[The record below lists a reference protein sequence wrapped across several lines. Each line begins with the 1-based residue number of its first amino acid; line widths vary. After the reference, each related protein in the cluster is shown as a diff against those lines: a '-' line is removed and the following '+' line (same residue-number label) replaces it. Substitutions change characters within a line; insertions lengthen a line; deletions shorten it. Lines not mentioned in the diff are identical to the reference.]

1 MSLPSKHRL
10 SMKLYNSLTGKKQV
24 FKPKNGRVA
33 KIYACGPT
41 VYNFAHIGNFRT
53 YIFEDILRRTIKLA
67 GYKTLQVMNITDI
80 DDKIIKAS
88 IGSHKKLE
96 DITLPFEKYF
106 FEDFVKLNIEMPEKT
121 PRATEHIAG
130 MIAITQKLIKKG
142 FAYVTD
148 DGSVYFNI
156 AKFKKYGRLAR
167 LDTVKQKNT
176 ARVEARITADEY
188 DKNEIKDFALWKAK
202 KPGEPSWDSPWGLG
216 RPGWHIECSAMSAKY
231 LGDTLDIHA
240 GGVDLV
246 FPHHENEIA
255 QSEATTGKPFARF
268 FMHGEHLLVNKAK
281 MAKSAGNFY
290 TLRNLEKKGYN
301 PLAFRYL
308 CLQTHYR
315 SKMNFTWE
323 ALDSA
328 GIALKKL
335 QEVCD
340 LNKKSANI
348 SKIKSSK
355 LTGQNKTNE
364 EKEMFRALSDDL
376 NTPKALA
383 VLWKALKNKNLTEKN
398 KMSLI
403 NYTDSALG
411 LKIYESSLI
420 KNTLSEKIP
429 AEIIKMADKREIFRQ
444 NNNYSE
450 ADTLRKKIENKGYE
464 ISDKPK
470 GYEIIKK

>member
-1 MSLPSKHRL
+1 MSLSPKRRL
-10 SMKLYNSLTGKKQV
+10 SIKLYNSLTGKKQV
-24 FKPKNGRVA
+24 FKPQNGRVA

-41 VYNFAHIGNFRT
+41 VYNFAHIGNLRT
-53 YIFEDILRRTIKLA
+53 FIFEDVLRRTIKLA
-67 GYKTLQVMNITDI
+67 GYQTLQAMNITDI
-80 DDKIIKAS
+80 DDKIIKAMKS
-88 IGSHKKLE
+88 DKKLE
-96 DITLPFEKYF
+96 EITLPFEKYF
-106 FEDFVKLNIEMPEKT
+106 FEDFAKLNIEMPEKT

-142 FAYVTD
+142 FAYVTE
-148 DGSVYFNI
+148 DGSVYFSI

-167 LDTVKQKNT
+167 LGAVKQKS
-176 ARVEARITADEY
+176 ADRMAARIEADEY

-202 KPGEPSWDSPWGLG
+202 KPGEPYWDSPWGSG

-255 QSEATTGKPFARF
+255 QSEASTGKPFSRF
-268 FMHGEHLLVNKAK
+268 FMHGEHLLVNNAK

-290 TLRNLEKKGYN
+290 TLRDLEKKGYN

-328 GIALKKL
+328 GVALKNL
-335 QEVCD
+335 QEICA
-340 LNKKSANI
+340 LNKKSVADA
-348 SKIKSSK
+348 KIKSSK
-355 LTGQNKTNE
+355 LAGQNTTNE

-383 VLWKALKNKNLTEKN
+383 VLWKALKNKDLSAKN
-398 KMSLI
+398 KIALI
-403 NYTDSALG
+403 NYADSALG

-420 KNTLSEKIP
+420 KKTLSEKIP
-429 AEIIKMADKREIFRQ
+429 AEIIKIADKREKLRQ
-444 NNNYSE
+444 NNNYSA
-450 ADTLRKKIENKGYE
+450 ADAIRKKIEAKGYE

-470 GYEIIKK
+470 GYQIIKK

>member
-1 MSLPSKHRL
+1 MSLPSKHHL
-10 SMKLYNSLTGKKQV
+10 SMKLYNSLTGKKQI
-24 FKPKNGRVA
+24 FKPQNGRVA

-53 YIFEDILRRTIKLA
+53 YIFEDILRRTIKLT

-88 IGSHKKLE
+88 IESCKKLE

-148 DGSVYFNI
+148 DGSVYFSI

-167 LDTVKQKNT
+167 LDAIKQKNAT
-176 ARVEARITADEY
+176 RIEARVTTDEY

-202 KPGEPSWDSPWGLG
+202 KPGEPSWDSPWGPG

-255 QSEATTGKPFARF
+255 QSEAATGKPFARF

-290 TLRNLEKKGYN
+290 TLRDLEKRGYS

-328 GIALKKL
+328 GVALNNL
-335 QEVCD
+335 QEICIF
-340 LNKKSANI
+340 NKKNVADT
-348 SKIKSSK
+348 KIKSDKLVNQSK
-355 LTGQNKTNE
+355 TKE
-364 EKEMFRALSDDL
+364 EKEMFSALSDDL
-376 NTPKALA
+376 NTPKVLA
-383 VLWKALKNKNLTEKN
+383 VLWKALKNKNLPIKN
-398 KMSLI
+398 KISLI
-403 NYTDSALG
+403 NYADRALG
-411 LKIYESSLI
+411 LKIYESSLAQ
-420 KNTLSEKIP
+420 NTLSEKIP
-429 AEIIKMADKREIFRQ
+429 AEIIKMADKREVFRQ

>member
-1 MSLPSKHRL
+1 MSRSPKHRL

-24 FKPKNGRVA
+24 FKPQNGRVA

-67 GYKTLQVMNITDI
+67 GYQALQVMNITDI
-80 DDKIIKAS
+80 DDKIINAS
-88 IGSHKKLE
+88 IESRKKPE

-106 FEDFVKLNIEMPEKT
+106 FEDFIKLNIEMPEKT
-121 PRATEHIAG
+121 PRATEHIAE
-130 MIAITQKLIKKG
+130 MIAITQKLIKKE

-167 LDTVKQKNT
+167 LDSVKQKNT

>member
-1 MSLPSKHRL
+1 MSLSSKHRL

-24 FKPKNGRVA
+24 FKPQNGRVA

-88 IGSHKKLE
+88 IESRKKPE
-96 DITLPFEKYF
+96 NITLPFEKYF
-106 FEDFVKLNIEMPEKT
+106 FEDFTKLNIEMPEKT

-130 MIAITQKLIKKG
+130 MIALTQKLIKKG
-142 FAYVTD
+142 FAYVAD
-148 DGSVYFNI
+148 DGSVYFSI
-156 AKFKKYGRLAR
+156 AKFKKSGRLAR
-167 LDTVKQKNT
+167 LDTVRQKNT
-176 ARVEARITADEY
+176 TRIEARVTADEY

-202 KPGEPSWDSPWGLG
+202 KPGEPSWDSPWGPG

-255 QSEATTGKPFARF
+255 QSEAGTGKPFARF
-268 FMHGEHLLVNKAK
+268 FMHGEHLLVNNAK

-290 TLRNLEKKGYN
+290 TLRDLEKKGYN

-328 GIALKKL
+328 GVALKNL
-335 QEVCD
+335 QEICI
-340 LNKKSANI
+340 LNKKNI
-348 SKIKSSK
+348 ADTKIKSGRPVSQSKIK
-355 LTGQNKTNE
+355 E
-364 EKEMFRALSDDL
+364 EKEMFSALSDDL

-383 VLWKALKNKNLTEKN
+383 VLWKALKNKNLTAKN
-398 KMSLI
+398 KISLI
-403 NYTDSALG
+403 NYADSALG
-411 LKIYESSLI
+411 LKVYESSLI
-420 KNTLSEKIP
+420 KKTLSKKIP
-429 AEIIKMADKREIFRQ
+429 AEIIKIADKREVFRQ
-444 NNNYSE
+444 NNNYVA
-450 ADTLRKKIENKGYE
+450 ADTLRKKIEAKGYE

>member
-1 MSLPSKHRL
+1 MSLSPKHRL
-10 SMKLYNSLTGKKQV
+10 SIKLYNSLTGRKQV
-24 FKPKNGRVA
+24 FKPQNGRVA

-41 VYNFAHIGNFRT
+41 VYNFAHIGNLRT
-53 YIFEDILRRTIKLA
+53 FIFEDVLRRTIKLA
-67 GYKTLQVMNITDI
+67 GYQTLQAMNITDI
-80 DDKIIKAS
+80 DDKIIKAMKS
-88 IGSHKKLE
+88 DKKLE
-96 DITLPFEKYF
+96 EITLPFEKYF
-106 FEDFVKLNIEMPEKT
+106 FEDFAKLNIEMPEKT

-142 FAYVTD
+142 FAYVTE
-148 DGSVYFNI
+148 DGSVYFSI

-167 LDTVKQKNT
+167 LDTVKQKS
-176 ARVEARITADEY
+176 ADRMAARIEADEY

-202 KPGEPSWDSPWGLG
+202 KPGEPYWDSPWGPG

-255 QSEATTGKPFARF
+255 QSEASTGKPFSRF
-268 FMHGEHLLVNKAK
+268 FMHGEHLLVNNAK

-290 TLRNLEKKGYN
+290 TLRDLEKKGYN

-328 GIALKKL
+328 GVALKNL
-335 QEVCD
+335 QEICA
-340 LNKKSANI
+340 LNRKSVADA
-348 SKIKSSK
+348 KIKSSK
-355 LTGQNKTNE
+355 LISQNKTSE
-364 EKEMFRALSDDL
+364 EKEMFRVLSDDL

-383 VLWKALKNKNLTEKN
+383 VLWKALKNKDLSAKN
-398 KMSLI
+398 KIALI
-403 NYTDSALG
+403 NYADSSLG

-420 KNTLSEKIP
+420 KKTLSEKIP
-429 AEIIKMADKREIFRQ
+429 AEIIKIADKREKLRQ
-444 NNNYSE
+444 NNNYSA
-450 ADTLRKKIENKGYE
+450 ADAIRKKIEAKGYE

-470 GYEIIKK
+470 GYQIIKK

>member
-1 MSLPSKHRL
+1 MSLSPKHRL
-10 SMKLYNSLTGKKQV
+10 SIKLYNSLTGRKQV
-24 FKPKNGRVA
+24 FKPQNGRVA

-41 VYNFAHIGNFRT
+41 VYNFAHIGNLRT
-53 YIFEDILRRTIKLA
+53 FIFEDVLRRTIKLA
-67 GYKTLQVMNITDI
+67 GYQTLQAMNITDI
-80 DDKIIKAS
+80 DDKIIKAMKS
-88 IGSHKKLE
+88 DKKLE
-96 DITLPFEKYF
+96 EITLPFEKYF
-106 FEDFVKLNIEMPEKT
+106 FEDFAKLNIEMPEKT

-142 FAYVTD
+142 FAYVTE
-148 DGSVYFNI
+148 DGSVYFSI

-167 LDTVKQKNT
+167 LGAVKQKS
-176 ARVEARITADEY
+176 ADRMAARIEADEY

-202 KPGEPSWDSPWGLG
+202 KPGEPYWDSPWGPG

-255 QSEATTGKPFARF
+255 QSEASTGKPFSRF
-268 FMHGEHLLVNKAK
+268 FMHGEHLLVNNAK

-290 TLRNLEKKGYN
+290 TLRDLEKKGYN

-328 GIALKKL
+328 GVALKNL
-335 QEVCD
+335 QEICA
-340 LNKKSANI
+340 LNRKSVADA
-348 SKIKSSK
+348 KIKSSK
-355 LTGQNKTNE
+355 LISQNKTSE
-364 EKEMFRALSDDL
+364 EKEMFRVLSDDL

-383 VLWKALKNKNLTEKN
+383 VLWKALKNKDLSAKN
-398 KMSLI
+398 KIALI
-403 NYTDSALG
+403 NYADSSLG

-420 KNTLSEKIP
+420 KKTLSEKIP
-429 AEIIKMADKREIFRQ
+429 AEIIKIADKREKLRQ
-444 NNNYSE
+444 NNNYSA
-450 ADTLRKKIENKGYE
+450 ADAIRKKIEAKGYE

-470 GYEIIKK
+470 GYQIIKK

>member
-1 MSLPSKHRL
+1 MSLSPKRRL
-10 SMKLYNSLTGKKQV
+10 SIKLYNSLTGKKQV
-24 FKPKNGRVA
+24 FKPQNGRVA

-41 VYNFAHIGNFRT
+41 VYNFAHIGNLRT
-53 YIFEDILRRTIKLA
+53 FIFEDVLRRTIKLA
-67 GYKTLQVMNITDI
+67 GYQTLQAMNITDI
-80 DDKIIKAS
+80 DDKIIKAMKS
-88 IGSHKKLE
+88 DKKLE
-96 DITLPFEKYF
+96 EITLPFEKYF
-106 FEDFVKLNIEMPEKT
+106 FEDFAKLNIEMPEKT

-142 FAYVTD
+142 FAYVTE
-148 DGSVYFNI
+148 DGSVYFSI

-167 LDTVKQKNT
+167 LDTVKQKS
-176 ARVEARITADEY
+176 ADRMAARIEADEY

-202 KPGEPSWDSPWGLG
+202 KPGEPYWDSPWGPG

-255 QSEATTGKPFARF
+255 QSEASTGKPFSRF
-268 FMHGEHLLVNKAK
+268 FMHGEHLLVNNAK

-290 TLRNLEKKGYN
+290 TLRDLEKKGYN

-328 GIALKKL
+328 GVALKNL
-335 QEVCD
+335 QEICA
-340 LNKKSANI
+340 LNRKSVADA
-348 SKIKSSK
+348 KIKSSK
-355 LTGQNKTNE
+355 LISQNKTSE
-364 EKEMFRALSDDL
+364 EKEMFRVLSDDL

-383 VLWKALKNKNLTEKN
+383 VLWKALKNKDLSAKN
-398 KMSLI
+398 KIALI
-403 NYTDSALG
+403 NYADSALG

-420 KNTLSEKIP
+420 KKTLSEKIP
-429 AEIIKMADKREIFRQ
+429 AEIIKIADKREKLRQ
-444 NNNYSE
+444 NNNYSA
-450 ADTLRKKIENKGYE
+450 ADAIRKKIEAKGYE

-470 GYEIIKK
+470 GYQIIKK

>member
-1 MSLPSKHRL
+1 MGLSPKHRS
-10 SMKLYNSLTGKKQV
+10 SMKLYNSLTGRKQI
-24 FKPKNGRVA
+24 FKPQNGRVA
-33 KIYACGPT
+33 KIYGCGPT

-88 IGSHKKLE
+88 IESRKKLE
-96 DITLPFEKYF
+96 EITLPFEKYF
-106 FEDFVKLNIEMPEKT
+106 FEDFIKLNIEVPEKI

-130 MIAITQKLIKKG
+130 MITITQKLIKKG
-142 FAYVTD
+142 FAYVAD
-148 DGSVYFNI
+148 DGSVYFSI
-156 AKFKKYGRLAR
+156 AKFKKYGQLAR
-167 LDTVKQKNT
+167 LDAAKQKKAVRIE
-176 ARVEARITADEY
+176 ARVTADEY

-202 KPGEPSWDSPWGLG
+202 KPGEPSWDSPWGAG

-255 QSEATTGKPFARF
+255 QSEAATGKQFARF
-268 FMHGEHLLVNKAK
+268 FMHGEHLLVNNAK

-290 TLRNLEKKGYN
+290 TIRDLEKKGYN

-328 GIALKKL
+328 ETALKNL
-335 QEVCD
+335 QEVCA
-340 LNKKSANI
+340 LNKKNVVDN
-348 SKIKSSK
+348 KIKFSK

-376 NTPKALA
+376 NAPKALA
-383 VLWKALKNKNLTEKN
+383 VLWKALKNKNLPAKN
-398 KMSLI
+398 KITLI
-403 NYTDSALG
+403 NYADRALG

-420 KNTLSEKIP
+420 KKTLSEKIP
-429 AEIIKMADKREIFRQ
+429 AEIIKIADKREVFRQ
-444 NNNYSE
+444 NSNYSA
-450 ADTLRKKIENKGYE
+450 ADTLRKKIEAKGYE

>member
-1 MSLPSKHRL
+1 MSPSPKHRL
-10 SMKLYNSLTGKKQV
+10 SVKLYNSLTGKKQI
-24 FKPKNGRVA
+24 FKPQNGRVA

-53 YIFEDILRRTIKLA
+53 YIFEDILRKTIKLA

-88 IGSHKKLE
+88 IESHKKLE
-96 DITLPFEKYF
+96 DIALPFEKYF
-106 FEDFVKLNIEMPEKT
+106 FEDFTKLNIEMPEKT
-121 PRATEHIAG
+121 PRATEHIAE
-130 MIAITQKLIKKG
+130 MIAITQKLIKKR

-148 DGSVYFNI
+148 DGSVYFSI

-167 LDTVKQKNT
+167 LGDVKQKKSAHIET
-176 ARVEARITADEY
+176 RVTADEY

-216 RPGWHIECSAMSAKY
+216 RPGWHIECSAMSTKY
-231 LGDTLDIHA
+231 LGDTLDIHV
-240 GGVDLV
+240 GGVDLI

-255 QSEATTGKPFARF
+255 QSEASTGKPFARF
-268 FMHGEHLLVNKAK
+268 FIHGEHLLVNNAK

-290 TLRNLEKKGYN
+290 TLRDLEKKGYN

-328 GIALKKL
+328 GVALKNL
-335 QEVCD
+335 QEICA
-340 LNKKSANI
+340 LNKKNVVDA
-348 SKIKSSK
+348 KIKFSK
-355 LTGQNKTNE
+355 LIGQNKTNE
-364 EKEMFRALSDDL
+364 EKEVFRALSDDL

-383 VLWKALKNKNLTEKN
+383 VLWKVLKNKNLPAKN
-398 KMSLI
+398 KITLI
-403 NYTDSALG
+403 NYVDRALG

-420 KNTLSEKIP
+420 KKTLSEKIP
-429 AEIIKMADKREIFRQ
+429 AEIIKIADKREIFRQ
-444 NNNYSE
+444 NNNYIV
-450 ADTLRKKIENKGYE
+450 ADAMRKKIKAKGYE

-470 GYEIIKK
+470 GYQIIKI

>member
-1 MSLPSKHRL
+1 MSLSSKHRL
-10 SMKLYNSLTGKKQV
+10 SIKLHNSLTGKKQI
-24 FKPKNGRVA
+24 FKPQNGRVA

-53 YIFEDILRRTIKLA
+53 YIFEDILRRTIKFA
-67 GYKTLQVMNITDI
+67 GYKTLQVMNITDVE
-80 DDKIIKAS
+80 DKIIKAMKS
-88 IGSHKKLE
+88 GKKLE
-96 DITLPFEKYF
+96 EITLPFEKYF
-106 FEDFVKLNIEMPEKT
+106 FEDFAKLNIEMPEKT

-130 MIAITQKLIKKG
+130 MIAIMQKLIKKG

-167 LDTVKQKNT
+167 LNAVKQKSAARMT
-176 ARVEARITADEY
+176 ARIEADEY
-188 DKNEIKDFALWKAK
+188 DKNEIKDFVLWKAK
-202 KPGEPSWDSPWGLG
+202 KPEEPSWDSPWGPG

-255 QSEATTGKPFARF
+255 QSEAATGKPFARF
-268 FMHGEHLLVNKAK
+268 FIHGEHLLVNNAK

-290 TLRNLEKKGYN
+290 TLRDLEKKGYN
-301 PLAFRYL
+301 PLVFRYL

-328 GIALKKL
+328 GVALKNL
-335 QEVCD
+335 QEICA
-340 LNKKSANI
+340 LNKEDDTT
-348 SKIKSSK
+348 SKIKSGKPVS
-355 LTGQNKTNE
+355 QSKTNE

-383 VLWKALKNKNLTEKN
+383 VLWKSIKNKNISAKN
-398 KMSLI
+398 KIALI
-403 NYTDSALG
+403 NYADSALG

-420 KNTLSEKIP
+420 KKTLSEKIP
-429 AEIIKMADKREIFRQ
+429 AEIIKIADKREIFRQ
-444 NNNYSE
+444 NNNYSA
-450 ADTLRKKIENKGYE
+450 ADAIRKKIEAKGYE
-464 ISDKPK
+464 INDKPK
-470 GYEIIKK
+470 GYQIIKK

>member
-1 MSLPSKHRL
+1 MSLSSKHRL

-24 FKPKNGRVA
+24 FKPQNGRVA

-88 IGSHKKLE
+88 IESRKKPE
-96 DITLPFEKYF
+96 NITLPFEKYF
-106 FEDFVKLNIEMPEKT
+106 FEDFTKLNIEMPEKT

-130 MIAITQKLIKKG
+130 MIALTQKLIKKG
-142 FAYVTD
+142 FAYVAD
-148 DGSVYFNI
+148 DGSVYFSI

-167 LDTVKQKNT
+167 LDTVRQKNT
-176 ARVEARITADEY
+176 TRIEARVTADEY

-202 KPGEPSWDSPWGLG
+202 KPGEPSWDSPWGPG

-255 QSEATTGKPFARF
+255 QSEAGTGKPFARF
-268 FMHGEHLLVNKAK
+268 FMHGEHLLVNNAK

-290 TLRNLEKKGYN
+290 TLRDLEKKGYN

-328 GIALKKL
+328 GVALKNL
-335 QEVCD
+335 QEICI
-340 LNKKSANI
+340 LNKKNI
-348 SKIKSSK
+348 ADTKIKSGRPVSQSKIK
-355 LTGQNKTNE
+355 E
-364 EKEMFRALSDDL
+364 EKEMFSALSDDL

-383 VLWKALKNKNLTEKN
+383 VLWKALKNKNLTAKN
-398 KMSLI
+398 KISLI
-403 NYTDSALG
+403 NYADSALG
-411 LKIYESSLI
+411 LKVYESSLI
-420 KNTLSEKIP
+420 KKTLSKKIP
-429 AEIIKMADKREIFRQ
+429 AEIIKIADKREVFRQ
-444 NNNYSE
+444 NNNYVA
-450 ADTLRKKIENKGYE
+450 ADTLRKKIEAKGYE